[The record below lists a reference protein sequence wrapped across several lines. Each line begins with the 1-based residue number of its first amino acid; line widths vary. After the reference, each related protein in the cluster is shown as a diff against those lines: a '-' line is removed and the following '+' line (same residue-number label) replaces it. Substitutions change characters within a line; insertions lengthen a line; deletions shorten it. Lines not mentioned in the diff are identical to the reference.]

1 MAGSSPESDGPGRA
15 DAASALPA
23 PYVDPWRLLRRDL
36 GAVAASTRLRLRE
49 LVRLNRQGDLPC
61 PAFWPGSWAAWFW
74 PLVLAAA
81 LGALLALGTL
91 LLPALPWSRPPAT
104 VPAEPRTS
112 VNGFAAAGDGS
123 AAESPDGSMQP
134 GQTATGSEPRPGSS
148 QPKPLPPPPSAL
160 PSPSVPAPDGVA
172 QPSGPSAAESVPPAA
187 ESGAPPAAEDP
198 LIEVFQ
204 ATTPEG
210 ELVLQVESVHAT
222 RLPLLQLQLDRGWA
236 GLPAAERQRLAD
248 GWQQRSRQLD
258 YDALELRDPE
268 GRLLARSAR
277 VGSGM
282 ILLSPP

>member
-1 MAGSSPESDGPGRA
+1 M
-15 DAASALPA
+15 
-23 PYVDPWRLLRRDL
+23 DPWRLLRRDL

-61 PAFWPGSWAAWFW
+61 PAFWPGPWAAWFW
-74 PLVLAAA
+74 PLVLAAS
-81 LGALLALGTL
+81 LGALLALAAL
-91 LLPALPWSRPPAT
+91 LLPALPWSRPPAAAPGQPT
-104 VPAEPRTS
+104 TS
-112 VNGFAAAGDGS
+112 VNGFAEAGDGS

-134 GQTATGSEPRPGSS
+134 GQAATGSEPRPGAS
-148 QPKPLPPPPSAL
+148 QPKPLPPSPPASAL
-160 PSPSVPAPDGVA
+160 PPPGVPAP
-172 QPSGPSAAESVPPAA
+172 S
-187 ESGAPPAAEDP
+187 AEDP
-198 LIEVFQ
+198 LLEAFQ
-204 ATTPEG
+204 ETTPEG
-210 ELVLQVESVHAT
+210 DLVLQVKPAPAA

-248 GWQQRSRQLD
+248 GWQKRSRQLD